1 MTAFWICLAVVWGMY
16 KVYGIWYVI
25 CDIWYVD
32 RNQTGAVAEIHVELL
47 PAAVASGISHRTL
60 FGSPAHDIALLF

>member
-1 MTAFWICLAVVWGMY
+1 M
-16 KVYGIWYVI
+16 I